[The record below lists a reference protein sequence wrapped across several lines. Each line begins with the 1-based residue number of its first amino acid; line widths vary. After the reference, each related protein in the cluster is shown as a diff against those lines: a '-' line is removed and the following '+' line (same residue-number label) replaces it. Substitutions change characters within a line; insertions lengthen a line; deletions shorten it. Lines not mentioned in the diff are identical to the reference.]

1 MPPTSPP
8 GQPDGTDNWFGTLP
22 GQTLLESEH
31 ATIERALAERPALP
45 WLWLAPEVQPLDIVG
60 RGLKLAV
67 RPGAGA
73 DAAYTG
79 DIRCGLPLPLANES
93 IGVVVVQHVARP
105 DASGDALLAEC
116 ARVLVPGG
124 RLWLFAL
131 NPLAPY
137 RWRWRGAGLRASEP
151 LGWRRRL
158 RRIGL
163 APEPVSQGIGP
174 SWKLLVSEHPQDG
187 PGLRAAYAVRAD
199 KRTLPLTPL
208 RRRLPLRLPRSQGIP
223 AAYRAA
229 PPARRELSD
238 A

>member
-1 MPPTSPP
+1 MPPSLSP
-8 GQPDGTDNWFGTLP
+8 GQPDSADGWFGTPP
-22 GQTLLESEH
+22 GLILLESEQ
-31 ATIERALAERPALP
+31 ATVERAVAERPALP
-45 WLWLAPEVQPLDIVG
+45 WLWLAPLVQPLDIVG

-67 RPGAGA
+67 SRDPVGKPAFS
-73 DAAYTG
+73 G

-93 IGVVVVQHVARP
+93 IGVIVIQHVARSD
-105 DASGDALLAEC
+105 DAGNALLAEC

-151 LGWRRRL
+151 LTWRRRL
-158 RRIGL
+158 RAVGL

-174 SWKLLVSEHPQDG
+174 SWKPLVSEHPQDG

-199 KRTLPLTPL
+199 KRSMPLTPM
-208 RRRLPLRLPRSQGIP
+208 RRRLPLRLPGSHGAP
-223 AAYRAA
+223 ATYRGA
-229 PPARRELSD
+229 PSARRGLLD
-238 A
+238 L